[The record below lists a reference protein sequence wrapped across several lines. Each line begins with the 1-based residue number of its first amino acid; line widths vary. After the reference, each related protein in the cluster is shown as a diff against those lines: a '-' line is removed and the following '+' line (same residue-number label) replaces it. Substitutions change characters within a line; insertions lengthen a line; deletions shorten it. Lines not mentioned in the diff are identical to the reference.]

1 MTRSVASSS
10 AWSEILE
17 HDASAAQRKLGAQM
31 PDRRRSP
38 HAFLGMQDRQHW
50 RVPEVAERL
59 RVDPETV
66 RRWLRAGKLR
76 GMLLSQQGGYRI
88 SDSELQRFIA
98 ERLGNTHTEQS
109 KVAA

>member
-1 MTRSVASSS
+1 MTNERY
-10 AWSEILE
+10 L
-17 HDASAAQRKLGAQM
+17 
-31 PDRRRSP
+31 
-38 HAFLGMQDRQHW
+38 

-88 SDSELQRFIA
+88 SDTELQRFIA
-98 ERLGNTHTEQS
+98 ERVGSRE
-109 KVAA
+109 